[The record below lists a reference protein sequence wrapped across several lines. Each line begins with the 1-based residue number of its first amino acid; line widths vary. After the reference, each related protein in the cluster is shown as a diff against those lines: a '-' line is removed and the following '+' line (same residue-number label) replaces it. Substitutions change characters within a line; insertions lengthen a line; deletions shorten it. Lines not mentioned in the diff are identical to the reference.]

1 MLLSHVDTC
10 GTMWCVGGG
19 WTCRRARRVSPLVR
33 LFHQQQADAEAPI
46 GSACEL
52 GEGGKEMG
60 RGGQKGEADREGSK
74 GLTTRSLVFQV
85 MDMHVL
91 V

>member
-1 MLLSHVDTC
+1 MSLPLFVSFINSEPMQRRQLAQLVNR
-10 GTMWCVGGG
+10 GREGRRWVG
-19 WTCRRARRVSPLVR
+19 
-33 LFHQQQADAEAPI
+33 E
-46 GSACEL
+46 
-52 GEGGKEMG
+52 
-60 RGGQKGEADREGSK
+60 GGQKGEADREGSK